1 IFHEIGD
8 ILEVKGELVFKTVA
22 YHRAADALAHS
33 PLDVPETYRRGRP
46 PKIQGVGQAI
56 SDKIAELVSTGRMSY
71 YDKLRTEVPPTLVEM
86 LRIPGLGPRTVRLI
100 HEQLGIATVDDLKLA
115 AEAGRLQ
122 AVKGLSERAERSIL
136 EGIAKVAAEPPRRLL
151 LGQAERIIE
160 QVIAELAGTPGL
172 RSIEPAGSFRRRKET
187 IGDLDL
193 LAETTDP

>member
-1 IFHEIGD
+1 MPAKRTTTGRRPNANVPAAIDLSAEALLDPADDSPADQLDTEELTNGDLARIFHEIGD

-71 YDKLRTEVPPTLVEM
+71 YDKLRMEVPPTLVEM

-100 HEQLGIATVDDLKLA
+100 HEQLGIATVDDLKMARPLTS
-115 AEAGRLQ
+115 L
-122 AVKGLSERAERSIL
+122 VS
-136 EGIAKVAAEPPRRLL
+136 
-151 LGQAERIIE
+151 
-160 QVIAELAGTPGL
+160 
-172 RSIEPAGSFRRRKET
+172 KE
-187 IGDLDL
+187 
-193 LAETTDP
+193 